1 MTNLIEQLKKDAIAK
16 GLCELWQSK
25 FKTDLSL
32 EMLSK
37 MYIKGIDFCIS
48 EDYPT
53 LDFLRDEM
61 KGQCELYG
69 IFIDDIIQNSNLKDV
84 VLNGNCKAELSYFG
98 YSVCR
103 IYARHGSVVNIEA
116 SENSYLTIDCF
127 DNSVLNINTTDKS
140 KVTVA
145 QYGNSIVNVR
155 GNLENIVIRKMN
167 KKTY

>member
-1 MTNLIEQLKKDAIAK
+1 MKNLIEQLKKDAVSK
-16 GLCELWQSK
+16 GLCELWQAK

-32 EMLSK
+32 KMLCK

-61 KGQCELYG
+61 KGQCEPFG
-69 IFIDDIIQNSNLKDV
+69 IFIDDLVQSSNMTDV
-84 VLNGNCKAELSYFG
+84 VLNGKCKAELSYFD

-103 IYARHGSVVNIEA
+103 IYARHDSVVDIKA
-116 SENSYLTIDCF
+116 SENAYLTIDCF
-127 DNSVLNINTTDKS
+127 DNSVLNINATDKS

-155 GNLENIVIRKMN
+155 GNLENILIRKMN